1 MQHVLRAYCHNIYI
15 GKLIVASGLIGAL
28 FNGLLIYGAKERSRL
43 VILIWMVTSSLIF
56 NFSIILIISDI
67 LFLSTPPPSISISK
81 NGIKNNNIT
90 IGQEKLTLIAVL
102 LMCGY
107 IGFQIWAMSV
117 ANKARKDIKAE
128 EQRIEQEFSELPVE

>member
-1 MQHVLRAYCHNIYI
+1 MSA
-15 GKLIVASGLIGAL
+15 
-28 FNGLLIYGAKERSRL
+28 
-43 VILIWMVTSSLIF
+43 
-56 NFSIILIISDI
+56 
-67 LFLSTPPPSISISK
+67 PPPSISISK

-128 EQRIEQEFSELPVE
+128 EQRIEQEFNELPVEWLEHYLIDFDLWCKSYRRTVMPAYFV

>member
-1 MQHVLRAYCHNIYI
+1 MLRAYCYNIYI

-67 LFLSTPPPSISISK
+67 LFLSAPPPSISISK

-117 ANKARKDIKAE
+117 ANKGEKI
-128 EQRIEQEFSELPVE
+128 